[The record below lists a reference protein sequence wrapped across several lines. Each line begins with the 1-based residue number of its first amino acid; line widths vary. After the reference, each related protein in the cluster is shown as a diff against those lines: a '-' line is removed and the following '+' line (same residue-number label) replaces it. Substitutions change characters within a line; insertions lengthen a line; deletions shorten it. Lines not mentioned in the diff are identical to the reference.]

1 MQAQPRDVGRLDSA
15 KLLTLPS
22 SETPSPKSGY
32 QEEPQTAAFDSV
44 TKKMTKC
51 HTRTYKDRLKILR
64 S

>member
-32 QEEPQTAAFDSV
+32 QEEPQTAGFDSV
-44 TKKMTKC
+44 TKKLQNAIQG
-51 HTRTYKDRLKILR
+51 HTRTGLR

>member
-32 QEEPQTAAFDSV
+32 QEEPQTAGFDSV
-44 TKKMTKC
+44 TKNYKMP
-51 HTRTYKDRLKILR
+51 YKDIQGQA
-64 S
+64 